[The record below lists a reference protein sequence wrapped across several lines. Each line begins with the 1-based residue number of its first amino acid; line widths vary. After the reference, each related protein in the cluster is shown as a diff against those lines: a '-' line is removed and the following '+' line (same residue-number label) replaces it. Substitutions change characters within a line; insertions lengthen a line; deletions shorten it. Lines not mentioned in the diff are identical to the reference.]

1 MSTPAKINLK
11 MYQGSTFEEVFRWA
25 SSTKVYKGITNI
37 TKAAPAVITAAG
49 HSIPAGWRFKVTNV
63 VGMKEINSDSE
74 YHIASETTTDTI
86 TINSLNSLAYTAYTS
101 GGVVEYSLPVSLTG
115 YTARM
120 QLRPKVVSEEVI
132 LELTTENGGIIID
145 PVAAT
150 IKVLIDA
157 TQTQALTFSSCVYSL
172 EMVKSGKVTQLV
184 SGSISLEK
192 EVTR

>member
-1 MSTPAKINLK
+1 MSTPAKMNLK
-11 MYQGSTFEEVFRWA
+11 MYQGSTFEEVFRWS
-25 SSTKVYKGITNI
+25 SSTKVYKAITNI
-37 TKAAPAVITAAG
+37 TKAAPAVVTAVG
-49 HSIPAGWRFKVTNV
+49 HGMPAGWRFKITNV

-74 YHIASETTTDTI
+74 YHLASETTTDTV
-86 TINSLNSLAYTAYTS
+86 TINDLNSLGYTAYQS
-101 GGVVEYSLPVSLTG
+101 GGVVEYNLPVSLTG

-120 QLRPKVVSEEVI
+120 QLRPKVASEEI
-132 LELTTENGGIIID
+132 LLELTTENGGIEID
-145 PVAAT
+145 PVAST
-150 IKVLIDA
+150 IKIIVSA

>member
-1 MSTPAKINLK
+1 MTAPAKVNLK

-25 SSTKVYKGITNI
+25 SSTKVYKPITSI

-49 HSIPAGWRFKVTNV
+49 HGTPAGWRFKVTNV
-63 VGMKEINSDSE
+63 TGMKEINSESE
-74 YHIASETTTDTI
+74 YHTASEITTDTI
-86 TINSLNSLAYTAYTS
+86 TINALNTLGYSTYTS
-101 GGVVEYSLPVSLTG
+101 GGVIEYNEPVSLTG

-120 QLRPKVVSEEVI
+120 QLRAKVSSEETL
-132 LELTTENGGIIID
+132 LELTTENGGIELD
-145 PVAAT
+145 PIAST
-150 IKVLIDA
+150 IKVIATA

-172 EMVKSGKVTQLV
+172 EMVKSGKVTQLI

>member
-1 MSTPAKINLK
+1 MSTPAKIKLK

-25 SSTKVYKGITNI
+25 SSTKVYKSITNI
-37 TKAAPAVITAAG
+37 TKAAPTVITAAG
-49 HSIPAGWRFKVTNV
+49 HGLAAGWRFKVTNV

-74 YHIASETTTDTI
+74 YHIASETTSDTI
-86 TINSLNSLAYTAYTS
+86 TINGLNSLGYTAYGS
-101 GGVVEYSLPVSLTG
+101 GGVVEYYLPVNLTG

-120 QLRPKVVSEEVI
+120 QLRPKLASEEVL
-132 LELTTENGGIIID
+132 LELTTENGGIEID
-145 PVAAT
+145 PVAST
-150 IKVLIDA
+150 IKLIVEA

-172 EMVKSGKVTQLV
+172 EMVKSGKVTQLI